1 MYSANGQN
9 NHEDDMADKS
19 REVPIQEAF
28 DHLLKRV
35 KQLEIETV
43 KQKMLNEIFEA
54 VIGCL
59 ILINP
64 EPEKFDALWRE
75 MGSEIGSGL
84 ASRYTS
90 AFGESPEFK
99 EAIHSVLNSNLTGWK
114 ALINEVIEIRKPG
127 TEESA
132 PSE

>member
-1 MYSANGQN
+1 M
-9 NHEDDMADKS
+9 DKT
-19 REVPIQEAF
+19 REAPIQEAF
-28 DHLLKRV
+28 DHLQKRI
-35 KQLEIETV
+35 KQLEIEAV
-43 KQKMLNEIFEA
+43 KQKMLNEIYEA
-54 VIGCL
+54 MIGCL

-64 EPEKFDALWRE
+64 KPEKLDEVWRT
-75 MGSEIGSGL
+75 IGKDIGIGL

-99 EAIHSVLNSNLTGWK
+99 EAVHSVLDSDFTGWK

-132 PSE
+132 PS